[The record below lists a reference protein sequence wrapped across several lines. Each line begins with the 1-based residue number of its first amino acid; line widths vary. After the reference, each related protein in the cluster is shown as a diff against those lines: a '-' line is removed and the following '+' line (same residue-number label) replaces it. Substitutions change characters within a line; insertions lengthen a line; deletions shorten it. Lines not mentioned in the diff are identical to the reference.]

1 MILSLQRQKFK
12 RHQIKLAQKYPVPRH
27 EDGEE
32 NVFVRDIPIAAGG
45 VGGGLWEAGEMMAR
59 WIYRNRERIQAER
72 FNRCLELGSGVGE
85 TGLTLATVLPTYL
98 TDYRREVLENLFY
111 NRWMNDTDPDEKVEP
126 PARAEFARSA
136 GLIAR
141 NAKIAHL
148 DWFSPLDPNAPPAAP
163 GGPHLLP
170 PNVSELVLDPLDR
183 SSGSFDLISGSELS
197 YCLETVDA
205 LADTVAHFLS
215 PDGVFIHI
223 CSRFRGDGPHRLY
236 LKLEAMGFRIEARP
250 APAWLYEGLQE
261 KEQRERGEEYL
272 LWTCTKG
279 QRAFFFG
286 DEGQPAL
293 DWKGLRYEL
302 RRE

>member
-1 MILSLQRQKFK
+1 MPK
-12 RHQIKLAQKYPVPRH
+12 H

-45 VGGGLWEAGEMMAR
+45 VGGGLWEAGEMMSR
-59 WIYRNRERIQAER
+59 WVYRNRDKIKAQN
-72 FNRCLELGSGVGE
+72 FNKCLELGSGVGE

-98 TDYRREVLENLFY
+98 TDYRREILENLVY
-111 NRWMNDTDPDEKVEP
+111 NRWMNDTDPEDKVES
-126 PARAEFARSA
+126 PAQAEFARDAS
-136 GLIAR
+136 LIAQ

-148 DWFSPLDPNAPPAAP
+148 DWFAPADPSVPEAAP
-163 GGPHLLP
+163 GGPRLLP
-170 PNVSELVLDPLDR
+170 PGVPELKLDVLDR
-183 SSGSFDLISGSELS
+183 SPGSFDLVSGSELS

-205 LADTVAHFLS
+205 LATTVDHFLS

-236 LKLEAMGFRIEARP
+236 LKLETLGFHVEARP
-250 APAWLYEGLQE
+250 APLWLYQGLQE

-272 LWTCTKG
+272 LWTATRGK
-279 QRAFFFG
+279 RDFFFG
-286 DEGQPAL
+286 DEGQTPL

-302 RRE
+302 TRAE